1 MRRGITVIAAA
12 LSVVAAGVGTT
23 SAVASSENALR
34 ATACNPA
41 GSDVVSRS
49 GSLTTTFCGPAT
61 ATVRLGGKTLAFT
74 KGTCVWTDSSLTLEL
89 GKILF
94 PWSKPFSAQPGFVIH
109 AAGYPVARAV
119 VTIYWQGK
127 RTELTSTR
135 TTARPSGNRT
145 GGTFD
150 GRTAAGARITGTE
163 RCG

>member
-1 MRRGITVIAAA
+1 MNRIAVIASALGLLAA
-12 LSVVAAGVGTT
+12 CVATT
-23 SAVASSENALR
+23 SAVAAPNGGTM

-41 GSDVVSRS
+41 GKDVVSKS

-61 ATVRLGGKTLAFT
+61 ATVKLGGKTLTFS

-94 PWSKPFSAQPGFVIH
+94 PWSKPFSAKPGFVIH

-119 VTIYWQGK
+119 VTVYWQGK

-135 TTARPSGNRT
+135 TTARPSGGFS

-150 GRTAAGARITGTE
+150 GRTAAGARVTGTVK
-163 RCG
+163 CG